1 MSNIENVLADNN
13 KDKNLKSTSQVI
25 IPEMV
30 EKSNNQVQT
39 YSEYY
44 EEKNTFELHVD
55 SVGYVEK
62 PDGIQNQIR
71 RRTQSKPA
79 QRFTVNKLIE
89 DLTHGHTV
97 SLGVMKGGLKSKNWY
112 CQQVF
117 FIDIDNDNINY
128 PQMSVD
134 DALEICKKKYNI
146 NPTFIYFTY
155 SHSAYKAKFRIC
167 FILDKPIYTE
177 YQRFLIMQTLNSI
190 FVQSDKAC
198 KDATRLHYGT
208 NKKEFPYRDDNAR
221 LTFDE
226 ILMLSEKLDL
236 PAVKNNFENNIAQ
249 NDNELINLVKDYDF
263 ETYLRLYCGDVAY
276 ETDNYIVFV
285 KCPICSHQKCFVYY
299 KNNKMFKCFG
309 ANGGQAGNI
318 LNFISITEHLTMKQA
333 VEKFK
338 FDILGYDKPTKSEEV
353 TEFISIKKPEV
364 AYLYKILK
372 SLKKKPY
379 KYERSDL
386 GISSLFAITIKDLLR
401 FNPDRNCW
409 MFYDGKKWI
418 NDVGNCYV
426 NRYGKYFKEGLY
438 YYSLDDDIFIELDE
452 ATRDEEN
459 DKYKKY
465 INSYGSKRRRDVM
478 IKDAECLY
486 PICNKDLDAN
496 PHLLNLQNGTLNLIT
511 LELQEHKSS
520 DLISKIANVS
530 YNPNAKAERFKKFLN
545 EIMLD
550 NQSKIAFILRFLGY
564 CLTADTKEEK
574 IIIFYGS
581 TTRNGKST
589 LLETFLNILGDY
601 GVSINPETLA
611 VKRFSDSR
619 SANGDIARL
628 DGVRFV
634 NAPEPPENM
643 LLNVS
648 DIKTLTGGDTITARN
663 PYERHF
669 QFKPQFKLVINTN
682 HLPKVNDN
690 TLFMSNRVYVVTFDK
705 HFEEIEQDKTLKHKL
720 SQPEEM
726 SGILNLLIDSL
737 RDYRKNGLNP
747 PPEVINA
754 TLEYEGECD
763 MVKNFIDECME
774 DADGFTL
781 RKRAY
786 ITYEAWCSSN
796 NTPVMPYQT
805 FNRKLENIV
814 NIGRRGDYKNVIM
827 GKQITKEW
835 IKRI

>member
-1 MSNIENVLADNN
+1 M
-13 KDKNLKSTSQVI
+13 I
-25 IPEMV
+25 I
-30 EKSNNQVQT
+30 K
-39 YSEYY
+39 
-44 EEKNTFELHVD
+44 
-55 SVGYVEK
+55 
-62 PDGIQNQIR
+62 
-71 RRTQSKPA
+71 
-79 QRFTVNKLIE
+79 
-89 DLTHGHTV
+89 
-97 SLGVMKGGLKSKNWY
+97 
-112 CQQVF
+112 
-117 FIDIDNDNINY
+117 
-128 PQMSVD
+128 
-134 DALEICKKKYNI
+134 
-146 NPTFIYFTY
+146 
-155 SHSAYKAKFRIC
+155 
-167 FILDKPIYTE
+167 
-177 YQRFLIMQTLNSI
+177 
-190 FVQSDKAC
+190 
-198 KDATRLHYGT
+198 
-208 NKKEFPYRDDNAR
+208 
-221 LTFDE
+221 
-226 ILMLSEKLDL
+226 
-236 PAVKNNFENNIAQ
+236 VK
-249 NDNELINLVKDYDF
+249 
-263 ETYLRLYCGDVAY
+263 
-276 ETDNYIVFV
+276 
-285 KCPICSHQKCFVYY
+285 
-299 KNNKMFKCFG
+299 
-309 ANGGQAGNI
+309 
-318 LNFISITEHLTMKQA
+318 
-333 VEKFK
+333 
-338 FDILGYDKPTKSEEV
+338 
-353 TEFISIKKPEV
+353 
-364 AYLYKILK
+364 
-372 SLKKKPY
+372 
-379 KYERSDL
+379 
-386 GISSLFAITIKDLLR
+386 
-401 FNPDRNCW
+401 
-409 MFYDGKKWI
+409 
-418 NDVGNCYV
+418 
-426 NRYGKYFKEGLY
+426 
-438 YYSLDDDIFIELDE
+438 
-452 ATRDEEN
+452 
-459 DKYKKY
+459 
-465 INSYGSKRRRDVM
+465 
-478 IKDAECLY
+478 
-486 PICNKDLDAN
+486 
-496 PHLLNLQNGTLNLIT
+496 
-511 LELQEHKSS
+511 
-520 DLISKIANVS
+520 
-530 YNPNAKAERFKKFLN
+530 
-545 EIMLD
+545 
-550 NQSKIAFILRFLGY
+550 LGY

-643 LLNVS
+643 VLNVS

-726 SGILNLLIDSL
+726 SGILNLLIDGL

-814 NIGRRGDYKNVIM
+814 NIGRRGDFKNVIM